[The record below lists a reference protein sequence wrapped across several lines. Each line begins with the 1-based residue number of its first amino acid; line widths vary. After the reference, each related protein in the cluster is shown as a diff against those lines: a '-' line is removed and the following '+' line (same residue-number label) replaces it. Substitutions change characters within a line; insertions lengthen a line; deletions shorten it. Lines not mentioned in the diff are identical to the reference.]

1 MENTSEKASY
11 CIGLEAGTNI
21 RRQFADVDMKTLS
34 EGFTDGLKGS
44 APKLKPE
51 EIQNILHAIRAQ
63 MEHQQK
69 EMIGKIAQENKVK
82 GEQFFADNKKKPGIV
97 SVASGLQYQVL
108 AQGTGDKP
116 TLFDVVEVHYK
127 GSFINGTV
135 FDSSYDRGQPAVFPV
150 NRIIPGWT
158 EALQLMPVGSKW
170 KLFIPSYL
178 AYGEVG
184 YGNQIPPNAALIF
197 ELELLR
203 SKSKSFFSTRMP
215 HFREAFLFPNFSIFE
230 WVHLPGDFFQSTHDF
245 LREYQ

>member
-21 RRQFADVDMKTLS
+21 RRQFTDVDLETLLD
-34 EGFTDGLKGS
+34 GFTDGLKGTT
-44 APKLKPE
+44 PKLKPE
-51 EIQNILHAIRAQ
+51 EIQNFLNAIRSQ
-63 MEHQQK
+63 MEQQQR
-69 EMIGKIAQENKVK
+69 EMIAKLAHENKTK
-82 GEQFFADNKKKPGIV
+82 GEQFFADNKKKPGV
-97 SVASGLQYQVL
+97 VTLASGLQYQIL
-108 AQGTGDKP
+108 AQGTGEKP

-135 FDSSYDRGQPAVFPV
+135 FDSSYERGQPAVFPV

-158 EALQLMPVGSKW
+158 EALQLMPAGSKW

-197 ELELLR
+197 EIELVKLQ
-203 SKSKSFFSTRMP
+203 K
-215 HFREAFLFPNFSIFE
+215 
-230 WVHLPGDFFQSTHDF
+230 
-245 LREYQ
+245 